1 MASCKFKKHQKL
13 ILRCF
18 IYMYIPLLSSSF
30 LILNPPCL
38 FPLVI
43 SDKLEKGETTMESS
57 GTRDI
62 SSVSGILVAEQKKLK
77 HLQIKMS

>member
-1 MASCKFKKHQKL
+1 
-13 ILRCF
+13 
-18 IYMYIPLLSSSF
+18 MYIPVLSSSF

-62 SSVSGILVAEQKKLK
+62 SSVSGILVAEQKKFKL
-77 HLQIKMS
+77 LQIKMS